1 MAYCENCGQELNG
14 TKYCE
19 NCGYLNNIESI
30 EKEDSVKPT
39 QMDSNKEIQE
49 EMSVE
54 HFQKFEEELNKESD
68 KLVVLTSVK
77 EEENEL
83 NNQVESDIPTKK
95 KMSVSIKLSMVL
107 GTVLIFVLAGG
118 GYYLFNQQAPKE
130 IVVTSS
136 TNTEIESSEINSDS
150 SNNMEKEVTKG
161 EDKFKTTVSDIDKEF
176 LQPLLGQVGVFVSDL
191 NEPNFIYQRNTNE
204 SLRSASVIKLFI
216 MAIFYDRVESG
227 SIRGEDVYTLKEA
240 DKVGGTGVLL
250 DEPVGTE
257 LTYNELVEHMII
269 DSDNTAGNILINL
282 LDGPKHLTDAIQ
294 EKGYKETKIE
304 RRFVD
309 THALNNGL
317 DNYTSANDVGNL
329 LSDLYQQTLVSP
341 VYDEQMLAIL
351 GRNKNHTKLPQEI
364 DHLVTVYNKTGEY
377 SDYGIQSDAAIFFAN
392 EKAYVVVVLTQDGKE
407 GEQVKALN
415 QFGLELNNQLFK
427 GGK

>member
-14 TKYCE
+14 NKYCE
-19 NCGYLNNIESI
+19 NCGHSNDIESI
-30 EKEDSVKPT
+30 EKEDSVNST
-39 QMDSNKEIQE
+39 QEAINEDVQQETLLENHQISEKRSKEKMAVSSMEKEDENLLNNQELHSRPVNKKMSGSTKLSIILGIALVLVLAGASYYWFSQQTSKETVVISTTTTETQLSSSSLVSSSSNKE
-49 EMSVE
+49 
-54 HFQKFEEELNKESD
+54 
-68 KLVVLTSVK
+68 T
-77 EEENEL
+77 
-83 NNQVESDIPTKK
+83 TK
-95 KMSVSIKLSMVL
+95 
-107 GTVLIFVLAGG
+107 
-118 GYYLFNQQAPKE
+118 
-130 IVVTSS
+130 
-136 TNTEIESSEINSDS
+136 
-150 SNNMEKEVTKG
+150 EKEQ
-161 EDKFKTTVSDIDKEF
+161 FKTTVGDIDKQI
-176 LQPLLGQVGVFVSDL
+176 LQSLSGKAGVYVSDL
-191 NEPNFIYQRNTNE
+191 SEPDVIYQRNANE
-204 SLRSASVIKLFI
+204 SLRSASIIKLFI
-216 MAIFYDRVESG
+216 MMIFYERVEEG

-257 LTYNELVEHMII
+257 LTYNELVERMIV

-282 LDGPKHLTDAIQ
+282 LDGPKQLTEAIQ

-317 DNYTSANDVGNL
+317 DNYTSASDVGNL
-329 LSDLYQQTLVSP
+329 LSDLYQQKLVSP

-351 GRNKNHTKLPQEI
+351 GRNKNHSKLPQEI

-407 GEQVKALN
+407 NEQVTALN
-415 QFGLELNNQLFK
+415 QFGLELNNKLFK